1 MSNYQHLDNLI
12 FSYFNQDYDLGG
24 DSFDSIVDD
33 FNNSHSTEQRTQVKD
48 DIRNFL
54 ADNTGN
60 TEELFSERYGFD
72 VDPSLWGH
80 SAKSFLEELLNR
92 IS

>member
-1 MSNYQHLDNLI
+1 MSNYQYLDNLI
-12 FSYFNQDYDLGG
+12 FSYFNQDHDLGG
-24 DSFDSIVDD
+24 DSFNSIVDD
-33 FNNSHSTEQRTQVKD
+33 FNNGHSSEQRTLVKY

-60 TEELFSERYGFD
+60 TEEVFSERYGFD
-72 VDPSLWGH
+72 VDPRLRGH
-80 SAKSFLEELLNR
+80 SVKSFLEELLNR

>member
-1 MSNYQHLDNLI
+1 MSNYQYLDNMI

-24 DSFDSIVDD
+24 NSFYSIVDD
-33 FNNSHSTEQRTQVKD
+33 FNNSHSEEQRTQVKD

-54 ADNTGN
+54 VDNTDN
-60 TEELFSERYGFD
+60 TEEVFSELYGFD

-92 IS
+92 IN